1 MIILRLLLLLPLLLA
16 LPAQA
21 ATVHVRYDRSVD
33 SYEVHQDLSYVL
45 TSTLDATLLTPRGL
59 HQGSRSQRNFYPDHQ
74 SLQVLE
80 AWVEQPDGSRVTVET
95 SSIFTRPSAA
105 AQGAPGFS
113 GAQTTTVLF
122 PQVRLGSRIHIKW
135 RLVQKTPPLLGF
147 NALSEAVFEVQT
159 VSDETVITVP
169 ASVKLRWRKRGPFEV
184 TDTTTDGTRRIT
196 ATLRDVAPRE
206 QERDMV
212 ALSDFVPLFAATTVP
227 DLAAIGAIYHR
238 ESAGRAAVTPE
249 IAELAA
255 QIVGDKTGLAAARA
269 IYGWVAENI
278 RYVAI
283 YLDPNDG
290 WVPHAASAVLAAG
303 YGDCKDHVV
312 IMQALLAARGIKAEA
327 AIADWGNRMRAL
339 PLPLP
344 SQFNH
349 AIVYL
354 PAFDLFANPTDP
366 YSSFDALDR
375 KLSGKTVVLATPDG
389 AVARTP
395 AATPANSRYSI
406 TQRIVIGRDGTL
418 AGHTRITT
426 SANLDS
432 RLRTAVANS
441 SSLTDLAERVL
452 ARTPEGGFG
461 TFIAGNPR
469 DLDLP
474 FPLEAEWHS
483 PHGVTFQGQ
492 AGQGQAGQGRTAYLR
507 VPAGVDIEPANGLR
521 TKLSAPGTRQTPILA
536 GVGAYDWDTTL
547 VLPPGMRVT
556 QLPDP
561 VRLETSV
568 GSYTAT
574 YTRAGAEVQV
584 RRRLVVER
592 EVVAP
597 DEYEALETLLLAP
610 IDDARSVMVLERADS

>member
-1 MIILRLLLLLPLLLA
+1 MILLRLLLLLPLLLA

-33 SYEVHQDLSYVL
+33 SFEVHPDLSYVL

-59 HQGSRSQRNFYPDHQ
+59 RQGERSRRSFYPDHQ
-74 SLQVLE
+74 SLEVLE
-80 AWVEQPDGSRVTVET
+80 AWVDQPDGSRVTVEK

-113 GAQTTTVLF
+113 GAETTTVLF
-122 PQVRLGSRIHIKW
+122 PQLRPGSRIHIKW

-147 NALSEAVFEVQT
+147 NVLSEAAFEVQT
-159 VSDETVITVP
+159 VSDETIITLP
-169 ASVKLRWRKRGPFEV
+169 ATVKLQWRKRGPFEV
-184 TDTTTDGTRRIT
+184 TDATTAGTRRVT
-196 ATLRDVAPRE
+196 ATIRDVAPRE
-206 QERDMV
+206 RERDMV
-212 ALSDFVPLFAATTVP
+212 ALSDFVPLFAATTLP
-227 DLAAIGAIYHR
+227 DLAAMGAIYHR
-238 ESAGRAAVTPE
+238 ESEGRAVVTPE
-249 IAELAA
+249 VAALAA
-255 QIVGDKTGLAAARA
+255 QIVGDKTGLEAARA
-269 IYGWVAENI
+269 IYDWVAGNI

-312 IMQALLAARGIKAEA
+312 IMQALLAARGIKAVA
-327 AIADWGNRMRAL
+327 AIIDWGDRTTDL

-344 SQFNH
+344 NQFNH

-354 PAFDLFANPTDP
+354 PAFNRYANPTDP
-366 YSSFDALDR
+366 YSSFDALER
-375 KLSGKTVVLATPDG
+375 RLSGKTVVLATPEG
-389 AVARTP
+389 QVARTP
-395 AATPANSRYSI
+395 AATPADNRYSI
-406 TQRIVIGRDGTL
+406 TQRIVVAPDGTL
-418 AGHTRITT
+418 SGHTRIET

-469 DLDLP
+469 NLDRP
-474 FPLEAEWHS
+474 FPLDAQWKS
-483 PHGVTFQGQ
+483 PQGVTFQGK
-492 AGQGQAGQGRTAYLR
+492 AGQGRIAYLR
-507 VPAGVDIEPANGLR
+507 VPAGVDIEPANALR
-521 TKLSAPGTRQTPILA
+521 AKLSPPGTRQTPILA
-536 GVGAYDWDTTL
+536 GVGEYDWDTTL

-561 VRLETSV
+561 VRLATTA

-574 YTRAGAEVQV
+574 YIRTGMEVHV
-584 RRRLVVER
+584 SRRLVIGQD
-592 EVVAP
+592 VVMP
-597 DEYEALETLLLAP
+597 DDYGALEKLLLAP
-610 IDDARSVMVLERADS
+610 IDDARSVMVVERADS